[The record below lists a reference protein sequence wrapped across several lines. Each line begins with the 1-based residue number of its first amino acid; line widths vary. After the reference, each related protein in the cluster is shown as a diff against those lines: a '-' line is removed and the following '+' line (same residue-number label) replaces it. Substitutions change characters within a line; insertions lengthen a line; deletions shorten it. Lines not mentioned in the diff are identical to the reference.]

1 MAGFDG
7 ASMWLNNAPYGSMV
21 PQQRMVGHP
30 MGHRE
35 SVKTVD
41 VVLEADLLATFC
53 RRGRRRLRDIQS
65 SSQTVLKLDR
75 CRGVLKVTGTD
86 RAIMDVR
93 RQLESLGGPRR
104 PVQQAVWAEL
114 MRTRTLET
122 TSRVSVAWLQQM
134 SGCRVHIERTQQQVR
149 LFGPKETVA
158 VADRLLAELESGLCA
173 SVAVPVEDGHSLP
186 SVSLQ
191 LLAHS
196 CGITLQ
202 IAESEILVLGL
213 VAAVEEAAEE
223 LSRFVQDPSN
233 FQLRREPDAAVMAAA
248 AAAASA
254 PASAPSNC
262 KGTTSV
268 GSLMTKAPAS
278 AMSKALSFATTSVGS
293 LMTTGDFSGGSSH
306 SADDESYSENHATAN
321 GVLTRMLPPRSSKP
335 QMQQQH
341 SARTMA
347 PDQNSGMACST
358 CGVPDSGSG
367 NFCIY
372 CGSPIRQM
380 TSMSL
385 ASFAAFSATQGQGRD
400 QMLEGGPMQ
409 FMQPGDCNHGQGSYG
424 SNSGMTMPAGMMMIP
439 MRMMG
444 GQGSYG
450 PNHGMQACMMPASNM
465 VQYQMPDGNS
475 THQYQMPDGSSRH
488 QIFQGQHVLR

>member
-1 MAGFDG
+1 MSFTMGGFDG
-7 ASMWLNNAPYGSMV
+7 AFHASMI
-21 PQQRMVGHP
+21 GH
-30 MGHRE
+30 G
-35 SVKTVD
+35 VKTVD

-114 MRTRTLET
+114 LRTRTLET

-134 SGCRVHIERTQQQVR
+134 SGCRVHIERTQQEVR

-158 VADRLLAELESGLCA
+158 VADRLLAEIESGLCA
-173 SVAVPVEDGHSLP
+173 SIAVPVEDGHSLP

-202 IAESEILVLGL
+202 IAESEIFVLGL

-233 FQLRREPDAAVMAAA
+233 FQLRREPDAACMAS
-248 AAAASA
+248 AAASA
-254 PASAPSNC
+254 SATAASSPSKHKGVKAKSFAPS
-262 KGTTSV
+262 
-268 GSLMTKAPAS
+268 
-278 AMSKALSFATTSVGS
+278 SVGS

-306 SADDESYSENHATAN
+306 SADDESYSENHGSAQ
-321 GVLTRMLPPRSSKP
+321 GVVTRMLPPRSPKP
-335 QMQQQH
+335 PMQQQH
-341 SARTMA
+341 SARTML

-358 CGVPDSGSG
+358 CGGPDSGSG

-409 FMQPGDCNHGQGSYG
+409 FMQPGDCNQGSH
-424 SNSGMTMPAGMMMIP
+424 GMMMPAGMMMIP
-439 MRMMG
+439 MGMTG

-450 PNHGMQACMMPASNM
+450 PNIGMQACMMPASNM
-465 VQYQMPDGNS
+465 M
-475 THQYQMPDGSSRH
+475 QYQMPDGSSTH
-488 QIFQGQHVLR
+488 QFYMPDGSSMNQMFVMPGGPNGGQGFQGNHVLR